1 MLPSAEP
8 VKLIYKFIF
17 IFLCAELE
25 EEEDPSL
32 PAMCHPHH
40 TGLLEEDVAVYAAG
54 EIFI

>member
-25 EEEDPSL
+25 EEAPSL
-32 PAMCHPHH
+32 PAMCPPHH
-40 TGLLEEDVAVYAAG
+40 TGLLEEDIAVYAAG